1 MADWQEAW
9 VAEAVI
15 EAWFA
20 AHPELSAERVGAR
33 GWFTVLTGEHKRTIP
48 VHLEPGAHNL
58 IVESFFMRAPD
69 ENEAEVYAYLL
80 RRNLRT
86 YLLRFAL
93 YASGDVM
100 LVGVLPN
107 AAVTGEELDRLL
119 GQLLVAADES
129 YPPALRAGFSS
140 YIDREQAWRERLGMA
155 RNPIT

>member
-1 MADWQEAW
+1 M
-9 VAEAVI
+9 
-15 EAWFA
+15 
-20 AHPELSAERVGAR
+20 ERVGAR
-33 GWFTVLTGEHKRTIP
+33 GWFTVLAGEHKRTIP
-48 VHLEPGAHNL
+48 VYLESGAHNL
-58 IVESFFMRAPD
+58 VVESFFMQAPD
-69 ENEAEVYAYLL
+69 ENEADVYAYLL

-93 YASGDVM
+93 YESGDVM

-107 AAVTGEELDRLL
+107 AAVTGEELDRML